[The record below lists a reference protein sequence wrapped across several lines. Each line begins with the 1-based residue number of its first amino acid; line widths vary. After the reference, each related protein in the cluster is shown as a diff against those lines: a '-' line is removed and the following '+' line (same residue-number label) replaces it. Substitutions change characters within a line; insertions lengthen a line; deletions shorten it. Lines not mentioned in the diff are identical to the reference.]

1 MNEND
6 NTANAV
12 NGSGAFD
19 VEGNPLNTGRLWP
32 IDQAA
37 LISGVTTRT
46 LRYCDETGLVKTA
59 RTRAAQNQ
67 TATVMNAMPLS
78 GSFGAIRSALVG
90 DPRFADPCG
99 EAFYGSKACA
109 DFVNEARTSTHG
121 KSPNGSRR
129 NRMYGISRNDRASGS
144 DCATNP
150 ATTSPA

>member
-6 NTANAV
+6 NKANAV

-19 VEGNPLNTGRLWP
+19 VEGNPLDTGRLWP

-99 EAFYGSKACA
+99 EALYGSKACA
-109 DFVNEARTSTHG
+109 DFVNEAKNIHARQIAE
-121 KSPNGSRR
+121 RFAAEQDVR
-129 NRMYGISRNDRASGS
+129 NQ
-144 DCATNP
+144 P
-150 ATTSPA
+150 K

>member
-78 GSFGAIRSALVG
+78 GSPSNRSKTLASSRFRSSSHRTPHGVG
-90 DPRFADPCG
+90 IGR
-99 EAFYGSKACA
+99 
-109 DFVNEARTSTHG
+109 
-121 KSPNGSRR
+121 
-129 NRMYGISRNDRASGS
+129 I
-144 DCATNP
+144 
-150 ATTSPA
+150 

>member
-46 LRYCDETGLVKTA
+46 LRYLCFSKLA
-59 RTRAAQNQ
+59 
-67 TATVMNAMPLS
+67 
-78 GSFGAIRSALVG
+78 SAL
-90 DPRFADPCG
+90 
-99 EAFYGSKACA
+99 
-109 DFVNEARTSTHG
+109 
-121 KSPNGSRR
+121 
-129 NRMYGISRNDRASGS
+129 
-144 DCATNP
+144 
-150 ATTSPA
+150 